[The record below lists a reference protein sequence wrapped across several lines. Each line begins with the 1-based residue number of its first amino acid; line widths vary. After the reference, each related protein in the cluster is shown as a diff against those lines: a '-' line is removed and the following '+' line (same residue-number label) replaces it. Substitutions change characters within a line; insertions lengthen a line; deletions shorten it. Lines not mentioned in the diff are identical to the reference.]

1 MGRGK
6 IEIKKIENANSRQVT
21 FSKRRAGL
29 FKKAYELS
37 VLCEA
42 DVAVIIFSNTGK
54 VFDFSSSSM
63 KKILT
68 RYKKCLEL
76 TQGPAVEQKPE
87 KQQPKEVDVLK
98 EEIEKL
104 KLKQLRFLGKDFTG
118 MSLQDL
124 RALEQQLN
132 EGLLCIK
139 ERKEQLLMQQLA
151 QSRVQEQRAVLEN
164 ETLRKQ
170 VEELRTLFP
179 STSYASPLCI
189 EFHSTVKKSNPV
201 SKAGSRS
208 PETACNGRLEDE
220 DSDTTLHLGPPSG
233 ISRKRKTPDGETHS
247 STS

>member
-68 RYKKCLEL
+68 RYKKCLDL
-76 TQGPAVEQKPE
+76 TQGPAAEQKPE

-151 QSRVQEQRAVLEN
+151 QSRVQ
-164 ETLRKQ
+164 

-179 STSYASPLCI
+179 STSYASPLCM

-201 SKAGSRS
+201 EGSRS
-208 PETACNGRLEDE
+208 PETACNGRLDNE
-220 DSDTTLHLGPPSG
+220 DSETTLHLGPPSG
-233 ISRKRKTPDGETHS
+233 ICRKRKTPDGETHS